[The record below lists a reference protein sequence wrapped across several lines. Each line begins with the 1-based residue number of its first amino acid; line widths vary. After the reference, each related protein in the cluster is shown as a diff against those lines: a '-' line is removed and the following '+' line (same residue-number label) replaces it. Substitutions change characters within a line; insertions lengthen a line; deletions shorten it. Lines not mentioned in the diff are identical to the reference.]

1 MPDELYCYLDI
12 AKGNMFCNAM
22 FLFGQAEEI
31 FGKLMGLAESLK
43 TPALQDEVIK
53 EAVLEQGEKVL
64 RGEADPKEAAAAVAQ
79 KVNLY
84 LAE

>member
-1 MPDELYCYLDI
+1 MDLEEGIRFEL
-12 AKGNMFCNAM
+12 APRTE
-22 FLFGQAEEI
+22 EEI
-31 FGKLMGLAESLK
+31 QRLMGLAESLK

-64 RGEADPKEAAAAVAQ
+64 GGETDPKEAAAAVAQ

>member
-64 RGEADPKEAAAAVAQ
+64 GGEEDPKEAAAAVAQ

>member
-1 MPDELYCYLDI
+1 
-12 AKGNMFCNAM
+12 MFCNAM

-64 RGEADPKEAAAAVAQ
+64 GGEADPKEAAAAVAQ

>member
-64 RGEADPKEAAAAVAQ
+64 GGEADPKEAAAAVAQ